1 MVKKTRMREYDSS
14 LRSGLIAINLNDGD
28 ELVRVIQTTGDDDIF
43 MVSRN
48 GMTIRFSEDDVRPM
62 GRATAGVR
70 GHEAQE
76 RRGRRGELRR
86 GRATTR

>member
-1 MVKKTRMREYDSS
+1 MSEYDSS
-14 LRSGLIAINLNDGD
+14 LRTGLIAINLKPGD

-62 GRATAGVR
+62 GRAD
-70 GHEAQE
+70 
-76 RRGRRGELRR
+76 RRACG
-86 GRATTR
+86 A

>member
-1 MVKKTRMREYDSS
+1 M
-14 LRSGLIAINLNDGD
+14 
-28 ELVRVIQTTGDDDIF
+28 RVIQTTGADDVF

-70 GHEAQE
+70 GHEAAV
-76 RRGRRGELRR
+76 RR
-86 GRATTR
+86 TTAS